1 MAETTSYAGG
11 KGGEQ
16 PGELAAEEVYKVQR

>member
-11 KGGEQ
+11 KGGEWA
-16 PGELAAEEVYKVQR
+16 GELAAEEVYKVQR